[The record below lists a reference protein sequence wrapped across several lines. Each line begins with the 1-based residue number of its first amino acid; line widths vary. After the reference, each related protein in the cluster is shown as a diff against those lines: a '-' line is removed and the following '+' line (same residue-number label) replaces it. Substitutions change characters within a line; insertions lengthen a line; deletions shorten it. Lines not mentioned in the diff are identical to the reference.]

1 MIFSDLVEGFIFV
14 NIWILLNDFDRL
26 LKIKVKKKRV
36 CVNLGERFVTEFG
49 NVREEMGMIG

>member
-1 MIFSDLVEGFIFV
+1 M
-14 NIWILLNDFDRL
+14 NIWTSLNDFDRL

-36 CVNLGERFVTEFG
+36 CVNLGERFVTEPG

>member
-1 MIFSDLVEGFIFV
+1 MISSDSVEGSTPV
-14 NIWILLNDFDRL
+14 NIWTSLNDFDRL

-36 CVNLGERFVTEFG
+36 CVNLGERFVTEPG